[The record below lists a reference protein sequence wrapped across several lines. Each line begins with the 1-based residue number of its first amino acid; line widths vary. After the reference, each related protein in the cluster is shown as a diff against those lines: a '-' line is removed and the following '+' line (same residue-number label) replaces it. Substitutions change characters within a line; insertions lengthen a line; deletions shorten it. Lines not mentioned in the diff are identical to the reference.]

1 MTVPPLWA
9 KPSEAK
15 TRKKKE
21 QICTSRKP
29 KLKKKNLGKRKNLET
44 TQKKTQK
51 TQKVNDKTLYKL
63 VQDRREK
70 KFWHRAGNTSKNN
83 SYPPHNHDSPS
94 PSPNTT
100 KTPTQPQHRGHP
112 RPQWSRHMTWVA
124 WQLINGE
131 EVEKPVEGGG

>member
-1 MTVPPLWA
+1 MKVPPLGA
-9 KPSEAK
+9 KPLEGK

-21 QICTSRKP
+21 HICTCRKQ

-51 TQKVNDKTLYKL
+51 TQKVIDKTLYKL

-83 SYPPHNHDSPS
+83 SYPPPNHHSPT
-94 PSPNTT
+94 PPPNTT
-100 KTPTQPQHRGHP
+100 KPPPQPQSGAH
-112 RPQWSRHMTWVA
+112 
-124 WQLINGE
+124 
-131 EVEKPVEGGG
+131 

>member
-1 MTVPPLWA
+1 MSHDSASPFG
-9 KPSEAK
+9 PSPQRPRQG
-15 TRKKKE
+15 RKRNT
-21 QICTSRKP
+21 CTCRKP

-44 TQKKTQK
+44 TQKTQK
-51 TQKVNDKTLYKL
+51 TQKVIDKTLYKL

-100 KTPTQPQHRGHP
+100 KTPTQLQHGGHP

-124 WQLINGE
+124 WAATDQW
-131 EVEKPVEGGG
+131 